1 MGQEQNKPTAAGQ
14 PEWPRRRPER
24 LEDLAFRLSQ
34 ARQREAGSGKR
45 EAKLLTGAI
54 DRAKG
59 QQFQETS
66 RNFLQQEQDEEK

>member
-1 MGQEQNKPTAAGQ
+1 MGQEKSKPTAAGQ

-24 LEDLAFRLSQ
+24 LQDLAFRLSQ
-34 ARQREAGSGKR
+34 ARQREA
-45 EAKLLTGAI
+45 KLLTEAI

-66 RNFLQQEQDEEK
+66 RNFLQQEQDREK